1 MSIIKPTLFHW
12 LEIVGFSVFTA
23 PMFEPD
29 ASSLLPLV
37 VTLVL
42 SLTTRNVIVGLFS
55 GVFVGVMMVH
65 GTSPLAAMS
74 QMVIEHLVPE
84 LTDSYNAGVLVL
96 LAFIGGFVA
105 LMEKSGGGAAFAQS
119 INSRIRSRLQAQLAA
134 WLGGIA
140 IFFSDLG
147 TPLII
152 GPVFRPLID
161 RLQISRQKL
170 AFIIDSTSSPV
181 AILVPFIGWGVYI
194 MGLMSQEFTAV
205 GLEQNEF
212 AAFVQTMPFQFYA
225 WLAVGMVPLM
235 SVLKLDFGPMQK
247 AEITARQDTHSSP
260 AKAESD
266 GGEIK
271 GFTHAN
277 ARPMLVWLPLAV
289 LAGVLCWQLVPL
301 GFPLKPVS
309 GPLFRAGLSS
319 AYFSAAVTLITLMA
333 LLRVRPVLQSIDI
346 YLKGMTNMTLVAVT
360 LLLAWALSDIGR
372 SLGADVFISGVTEA
386 ALPVWLLPAVIFV
399 LSALLSFATGS
410 SWGTFAIMFPLV
422 IPTASLVGAPLY
434 ACMGAV
440 LSGGLFGDHS
450 SPISETTILS
460 STGAGCAQIEHF
472 RTQLPYAL
480 FNGMISLGGF
490 LLAGMHGEYWILLM
504 LIALQIIL
512 LMSLQRLITGEAR
525 SSV

>member
-1 MSIIKPTLFHW
+1 ML
-12 LEIVGFSVFTA
+12 
-23 PMFEPD
+23 EPD
-29 ASSLLPLV
+29 ASSLFPLII
-37 VTLVL
+37 TLVL

-55 GVFVGVMMVH
+55 GVFVGVMMLH
-65 GTSPLAAMS
+65 GTAPLAAMS
-74 QMVIEHLVPE
+74 QLVIEHLVPE
-84 LTDSYNAGVLVL
+84 LTDSYNAGVIVL

-105 LMEKSGGGAAFAQS
+105 LMEKSGGGAAFAKS
-119 INSRIRSRLQAQLAA
+119 INSRVRSRLQAQLAA
-134 WLGGIA
+134 WFGGIA

-194 MGLMSQEFTAV
+194 MGLMSQEFTAL

-212 AAFVQTMPFQFYA
+212 AAFVQTIPFQFYA

-235 SVLKLDFGPMQK
+235 TVLKLDFGPMQK
-247 AEITARQDTHSSP
+247 AEISARQDTHASP
-260 AKAESD
+260 ANAESKNR
-266 GGEIK
+266 EIK
-271 GFTHAN
+271 GFARDN
-277 ARPMLVWLPLAV
+277 ARPILIWVPLTV
-289 LAGVLCWQLVPL
+289 LAFVLCWQLVPL

-309 GPLFRAGLSS
+309 GSLFRAGLST

-333 LLRVRPVLQSIDI
+333 LLRVRPVLQSINI

-386 ALPVWLLPAVIFV
+386 ALPVWILPAAIFV
-399 LSALLSFATGS
+399 LSAMLSFATGS

-422 IPTASLVGAPLY
+422 IPTASFVGAPLY

-480 FNGMISLGGF
+480 FNGVISLFGF
-490 LLAGMHGEYWILLM
+490 LLAGMYGEYWILLV
-504 LIALQIIL
+504 LIALQSIFLTI
-512 LMSLQRLITGEAR
+512 LQRVITSESR
-525 SSV
+525 IDV

>member
-1 MSIIKPTLFHW
+1 MP
-12 LEIVGFSVFTA
+12 
-23 PMFEPD
+23 EPD

-37 VTLVL
+37 ITLVL
-42 SLTTRNVIVGLFS
+42 SLFTRNVIVGLFS
-55 GVFVGVMMVH
+55 GVFVGVMMLH
-65 GTSPLAAMS
+65 STGPLAAMS
-74 QMVIEHLVPE
+74 QLVIEHLVPE

-105 LMEKSGGGAAFAQS
+105 LMERSGGGAAFAQS
-119 INSRIRSRLQAQLAA
+119 INSRVRSRLQAQLAA

-152 GPVFRPLID
+152 GPVFRPLTE
-161 RLQISRQKL
+161 RLRISRQKL

-194 MGLMSQEFTAV
+194 MGLMSQEFTAL
-205 GLEQNEF
+205 GLNQNEF
-212 AAFVQTMPFQFYA
+212 AAFVQTLPFQFYA

-235 SVLKLDFGPMQK
+235 TVLNLDFGPMQK
-247 AEITARQDTHSSP
+247 AEISARQSSDPSP
-260 AKAESD
+260 ARAEPD
-266 GGEIK
+266 GSEIND
-271 GFTHAN
+271 FARTN
-277 ARPMLVWLPLAV
+277 ARPMLVWVPLAV

-309 GPLFRAGLSS
+309 GSIFRAGLSS
-319 AYFSAAVTLITLMA
+319 AYFGAAVTLITLMA

-360 LLLAWALSDIGR
+360 LVLAWTLSDIGR
-372 SLGADVFISGVTEA
+372 SLGAADFISGATEA
-386 ALPVWLLPAVIFV
+386 ALPVWILPAVIFA
-399 LSALLSFATGS
+399 LSAILSFATGS

-460 STGAGCAQIEHF
+460 SIGAGCAQIEHF

-480 FNGMISLGGF
+480 FNGVISLFGF
-490 LLAGMHGEYWILLM
+490 LLAGMHGEYWILSV

-512 LMSLQRLITGEAR
+512 LMILQRLITREGT
-525 SSV
+525 VDT

>member
-1 MSIIKPTLFHW
+1 M
-12 LEIVGFSVFTA
+12 
-23 PMFEPD
+23 
-29 ASSLLPLV
+29 
-37 VTLVL
+37 
-42 SLTTRNVIVGLFS
+42 
-55 GVFVGVMMVH
+55 
-65 GTSPLAAMS
+65 
-74 QMVIEHLVPE
+74 
-84 LTDSYNAGVLVL
+84 
-96 LAFIGGFVA
+96 
-105 LMEKSGGGAAFAQS
+105 
-119 INSRIRSRLQAQLAA
+119 
-134 WLGGIA
+134 
-140 IFFSDLG
+140 
-147 TPLII
+147 
-152 GPVFRPLID
+152 
-161 RLQISRQKL
+161 
-170 AFIIDSTSSPV
+170 
-181 AILVPFIGWGVYI
+181 
-194 MGLMSQEFTAV
+194 
-205 GLEQNEF
+205 
-212 AAFVQTMPFQFYA
+212 
-225 WLAVGMVPLM
+225 
-235 SVLKLDFGPMQK
+235 
-247 AEITARQDTHSSP
+247 
-260 AKAESD
+260 
-266 GGEIK
+266 
-271 GFTHAN
+271 
-277 ARPMLVWLPLAV
+277 PLAV

-309 GPLFRAGLSS
+309 GSLFRAGLSS

-399 LSALLSFATGS
+399 LSAMLSFATGS

-480 FNGMISLGGF
+480 FNGMISLFGF

-504 LIALQIIL
+504 LIALQTIL
-512 LMSLQRLITGEAR
+512 LMSLQRLIKAR
-525 SSV
+525 STSDVIEPDRRGRFTQQKQHTATRPSIRRADSLPRNMGVNLHCALCQNVCLLLYRRGNQPSAVTGDLLTARARGSSASEICSASFADEGTPSDAEEPVER